1 MYLKKVV
8 GPRAI
13 KLPDGTTMTR
23 ADLPPET
30 TLRWVASRKAAVV
43 KGVLYG
49 LITETEAKKRYALS
63 DEELQSWIDAV
74 AEHGE
79 KALKATALKKYRQ
92 P

>member
-23 ADLPPET
+23 ADLPPAAT
-30 TLRWVASRKAAVV
+30 QRWVASRKAAVV
-43 KGVLYG
+43 NGVLYG
-49 LITETEAKKRYALS
+49 LITENEAKKRYALS
-63 DEELQSWIDAV
+63 DEELQSWIEAV
-74 AEHGE
+74 SKHGA